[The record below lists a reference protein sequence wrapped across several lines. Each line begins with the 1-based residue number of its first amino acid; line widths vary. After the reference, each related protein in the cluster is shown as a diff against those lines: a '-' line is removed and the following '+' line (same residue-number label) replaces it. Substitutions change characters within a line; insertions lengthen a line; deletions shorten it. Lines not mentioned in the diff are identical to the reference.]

1 MEHLVKHPLRRL
13 LYPTRVAIIGASA
26 DPQSA
31 GGMLAQSALAS
42 IRTRAPEL
50 ELLLVNPHHDYLYG
64 HPCLRSCEELPEA
77 IDLAVIATPWSAVSG
92 VLTQLQQKQVNA
104 VVCIS
109 VATESGWPWE
119 SRAGLLKR
127 LQRQLERQLGRKLAP
142 ANLRWIGPAS
152 PGLMLCERGINLS
165 LCSSFPRAGHV
176 AYVGQSDAIASALGE
191 FGAQRGIGFSHLLTL
206 GDEVDVGIAEMLDF
220 LVDDAPTEA
229 ALVYVET
236 IIDPP
241 RFFSALRALASKKPV
256 AVLRAGFQ
264 NAGEIALWKA
274 LVARCGAL
282 AVDDLEQL
290 CDCAHLDM
298 PKRAFVGTRFAV
310 AGNSSALLRL
320 AESAIV
326 RAGFSQAV
334 LSKTTHSALKKLQS
348 EAVKVGFGVGCGIH
362 LGRDAGPKRYSESA
376 LALMADPQVD
386 ALLLVHHAN
395 AFSESQ
401 LIATAI
407 ALITEL
413 RVPVLAAMVGPQT
426 GAAFDSLA
434 IRGIRAFAAPEAAV
448 RAFATHIQLN
458 ALLASLTA
466 TASPL
471 LELPRTTNLAWL
483 KLVLLIQDQSM
494 NTQQQLQALI
504 APQATEP
511 LLVELT
517 SLALSVRFLRHADF
531 GRYALVTRLKSS
543 AVVPFPITRAHALN
557 ALAQLDIQAEQAPA
571 LLRALV
577 RLSDWAAASGA
588 AEQGAQNVQPQLN
601 ELTLSA
607 SELSLEIAASLSP
620 PDALSA
626 PSAVAIW
633 MHSAGGQRLIL
644 RDIRAED
651 EPALTRGFMRL
662 SSEEIRMRFM
672 FPLKQLTH
680 ELAAKLTQL
689 DYRREIALAL
699 CAPDPPGQAELF
711 GVARASLDV
720 YQKRAEFAI
729 VIPRALSGQGFGA
742 RMLQKL
748 MLRCRRLGMQ
758 EIWGDVLIE
767 NEAMLALA
775 RKLGFDIEPHPDVRH
790 QVRVRKAL

>member
-1 MEHLVKHPLRRL
+1 MEHIVNYPLRRL

-26 DPQSA
+26 DPHSA

-42 IRTRAPEL
+42 MRARAPEPEL
-50 ELLLVNPHHDYLYG
+50 ELLLVNPHHDDVYG
-64 HPCLRSCEELPEA
+64 HPCLRSCAELPEA

-104 VVCIS
+104 AVCIS

-119 SRAGLLKR
+119 SRAGLLQK
-127 LQRQLERQLGRKLAP
+127 LQRQLKRQIGP
-142 ANLRWIGPAS
+142 AKLRWIGPAS
-152 PGLMLCERGINLS
+152 PGLMLCQRGINLS

-176 AYVGQSDAIASALGE
+176 AYVGQSDAVASALGE
-191 FGAQRGIGFSHLLTL
+191 FAAQQSIGFSHLLTL
-206 GDEVDVGIAEMLDF
+206 GDEVDIAIAEMLDF
-220 LVDDAPTEA
+220 LVADAPTEA
-229 ALVYVET
+229 VLVYVET

-241 RFFSALRALASKKPV
+241 RFFSALRALASRKPV

-290 CDCAHLDM
+290 CNCAHLNM
-298 PKRAFVGTRFAV
+298 PKRAQTGTRFAV

-320 AESAIV
+320 AEAAIS

-334 LSKTTHSALKKLQS
+334 LSKATHSELKKLQS
-348 EAVKVGFGVGCGIH
+348 ETVKVGCGIH
-362 LGRDAGPKRYSESA
+362 LGRDAGPKRYRESA

-407 ALITEL
+407 APITEL

-434 IRGIRAFAAPEAAV
+434 ERGIKAFASPEAAI
-448 RAFATHIQLN
+448 RAYATQSKLS
-458 ALLASLTA
+458 ALLARLTA

-471 LELPRTTNLAWL
+471 TELPMSTNLAWL
-483 KLVLLIQDQSM
+483 KLSALLIQDPTM
-494 NTQQQLQALI
+494 HAQQRIQALL
-504 APQATEP
+504 APQALEP
-511 LLVELT
+511 VLAELADLVLFI
-517 SLALSVRFLRHADF
+517 RFMRHADF
-531 GRYALVTRLKSS
+531 GRYALMTRRMLS
-543 AVVPFPITRAHALN
+543 AVICFPITKAHAIH
-557 ALAQLDIQAEQAPA
+557 ALDQLDIRAEQVPY
-571 LLRALV
+571 LLKALV
-577 RLSDWAAASGA
+577 RLSDWASAAS
-588 AEQGAQNVQPQLN
+588 VQAISDQSLHPQLH
-601 ELTLSA
+601 ELSLSA
-607 SELSLEIAASLSP
+607 HELNLEIAATTAP

-626 PSAVAIW
+626 PSAAAIW
-633 MHSAGGQRLIL
+633 LHSAGGQRLIL

-651 EPALTRGFMRL
+651 EPALTRGFTRL

-672 FPLKQLTH
+672 FPLKHLTH

-699 CAPDPPGQAELF
+699 CAPDPPGLAELF
-711 GVARASLDV
+711 GVVRASLDV

-748 MLRCRRLGMQ
+748 MLRCRQLGMQ

-767 NEAMLALA
+767 NEAMLALV
-775 RKLGFDIEPHPDVRH
+775 RKLEFEVEPHPDVRH
-790 QVRVRKAL
+790 QVRVRKVLG